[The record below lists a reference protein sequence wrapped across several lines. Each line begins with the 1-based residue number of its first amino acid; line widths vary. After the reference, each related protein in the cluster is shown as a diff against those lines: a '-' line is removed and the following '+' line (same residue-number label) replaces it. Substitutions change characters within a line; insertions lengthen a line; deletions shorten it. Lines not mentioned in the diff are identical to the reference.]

1 MDRIVSLLPSL
12 PKLYL
17 EALNPN
23 VTVFGNRVF
32 KEVIKL
38 NEVVGGGALIRLA
51 WCFYKKRKR
60 Q

>member
-1 MDRIVSLLPSL
+1 MSLLPSL

-38 NEVVGGGALIRLA
+38 NEVIGGGP
-51 WCFYKKRKR
+51 
-60 Q
+60 